1 MRKYL
6 LIVSLLILGFTSHSQ
21 VLISLLLGDKL
32 NSEGLEFGIEGGL
45 NLTNIAG
52 FDDTK
57 SLESFNL
64 GFYFDI
70 RMKNQWHLYTG
81 LQVKSNFGMK
91 HLLEDDLK
99 FLEADI
105 YSIEGKY
112 TQKLNTFMVPVLAN
126 YKFKNRIYIEAG
138 PQLGLVYKGWV
149 EFTSDQD
156 NKDTKIK
163 DYNGDLINWFNA
175 GIAAGFGYKLQKDRG
190 VTIGIRYYQG
200 LTDVFKNR
208 SGTQH
213 NSLNFKVNIPIGA
226 GKAEKKKDL
235 EN

>member
-1 MRKYL
+1 MKKYL
-6 LIVSLLILGFTSHSQ
+6 LILSLLIIGFTSNSQ
-21 VLISLLLGDKL
+21 VLISILLGDKL
-32 NSEGLEFGIEGGL
+32 NSEGLEFGLEGGL

-57 SLESFNL
+57 SLGNFNL

-70 RMKNQWHLYTG
+70 KVKNQWYFYTG
-81 LQVKSNFGMK
+81 VQVKSNFGMK
-91 HLLEDDLK
+91 NLSEDDLK
-99 FLEADI
+99 FLEADT
-105 YSIEGKY
+105 YNVEGKY
-112 TQKLNTFMVPVLAN
+112 TQKLNTFMIPILAN
-126 YKFKNRIYIEAG
+126 YKFKNRIYVEVG
-138 PQLGLVYKGWV
+138 PQMGLVYNSWV

-163 DYNGDLINWFNA
+163 DYNDNLINWFNA
-175 GIAAGFGYKLQKDRG
+175 GIAAGVGYKLRKDKG

-200 LTDVFKNR
+200 LTNVFKYR

-226 GKAEKKKDL
+226 GKKEKG
-235 EN
+235 

>member
-1 MRKYL
+1 MKKH
-6 LIVSLLILGFTSHSQ
+6 LIIFSLLIIGFTSHSQ
-21 VLISLLLGDKL
+21 VLISILLGDKL
-32 NSEGLEFGIEGGL
+32 NSEGLEFGLEGGL

-57 SLESFNL
+57 SLGNFNL

-70 RMKNQWHLYTG
+70 KVKNQWYFYTG
-81 LQVKSNFGMK
+81 VQVKSNFGMK
-91 HLLEDDLK
+91 NLSEDDLK
-99 FLEADI
+99 FLEADT
-105 YSIEGKY
+105 YNVEGKY
-112 TQKLNTFMVPVLAN
+112 TQKLNTFMIPILAN
-126 YKFKNRIYIEAG
+126 YKFKNRIYVEVG
-138 PQLGLVYKGWV
+138 PQMGLVYNSWV

-163 DYNGDLINWFNA
+163 DYNDNLINWFNA
-175 GIAAGFGYKLQKDRG
+175 GIAAGVGYKLRKDKG

-200 LTDVFKNR
+200 LTNVFKYR

-226 GKAEKKKDL
+226 GKKEKG
-235 EN
+235 

>member
-1 MRKYL
+1 MRIFHLLKQTQIIYFYFRSANYCLLSKITKYL
-6 LIVSLLILGFTSHSQ
+6 IVLSLLIIGFTSHSQ

-57 SLESFNL
+57 NLGNFNL

-70 RMKNQWHLYTG
+70 KVKNQWYFHTG
-81 LQVKSNFGMK
+81 VQVKSNFGMK
-91 HLLEDDLK
+91 NLSENDLE
-99 FLEADI
+99 FLEADT
-105 YSIEGKY
+105 YNVEGKY
-112 TQKLNTFMVPVLAN
+112 TQKLNTFMIPILAN

-138 PQLGLVYKGWV
+138 PQMGLVYNSWV

-163 DYNGDLINWFNA
+163 DYNDI
-175 GIAAGFGYKLQKDRG
+175 I
-190 VTIGIRYYQG
+190 
-200 LTDVFKNR
+200 
-208 SGTQH
+208 
-213 NSLNFKVNIPIGA
+213 
-226 GKAEKKKDL
+226 
-235 EN
+235 

>member
-1 MRKYL
+1 MKKYL
-6 LIVSLLILGFTSHSQ
+6 IIFSLLIIGLTAHSQ

-32 NSEGLEFGIEGGL
+32 NSDGLEFGLEGGL

-57 SLESFNL
+57 SLGNFNL

-70 RMKNQWHLYTG
+70 KVKNQWYFYTG
-81 LQVKSNFGMK
+81 VQVKSNFGMRN
-91 HLLEDDLK
+91 LSENDLK
-99 FLEADI
+99 FLEADL
-105 YSIEGKY
+105 YSVEGKY
-112 TQKLNTFMVPVLAN
+112 TQKLNTFMIPILAN

-138 PQLGLVYKGWV
+138 PQMGLVYNSWV

-163 DYNGDLINWFNA
+163 DYNDNLINWFNA
-175 GIAAGFGYKLQKDRG
+175 GIAAGVGYKLRKDKG

-200 LTDVFKNR
+200 LTDVFKYR

-213 NSLNFKVNIPIGA
+213 NSLHFKVNIPIGA
-226 GKAEKKKDL
+226 NKKEKG
-235 EN
+235 

>member
-1 MRKYL
+1 MKKYL
-6 LIVSLLILGFTSHSQ
+6 IILSLLIIGFTSHSQ
-21 VLISLLLGDKL
+21 ILISLLLGDKL
-32 NSEGLEFGIEGGL
+32 NSEGLEFGLEGGL

-57 SLESFNL
+57 SLGNFNL

-70 RMKNQWHLYTG
+70 KVKNQWYFYTG
-81 LQVKSNFGMK
+81 VQVKSNFGMK
-91 HLLEDDLK
+91 NLSENDLK
-99 FLEADI
+99 FLEADT
-105 YSIEGKY
+105 YNVEGEY
-112 TQKLNTFMVPVLAN
+112 TQKLNTFMIPILAK

-138 PQLGLVYKGWV
+138 PQMGLVYNSWV

-163 DYNGDLINWFNA
+163 DYNDNLINWFNA
-175 GIAAGFGYKLQKDRG
+175 GIAAGVGYKLRKDKG

-200 LTDVFKNR
+200 LTDVFKYR

-213 NSLNFKVNIPIGA
+213 NSLHFKVNIPIGA
-226 GKAEKKKDL
+226 DKKEKG
-235 EN
+235 